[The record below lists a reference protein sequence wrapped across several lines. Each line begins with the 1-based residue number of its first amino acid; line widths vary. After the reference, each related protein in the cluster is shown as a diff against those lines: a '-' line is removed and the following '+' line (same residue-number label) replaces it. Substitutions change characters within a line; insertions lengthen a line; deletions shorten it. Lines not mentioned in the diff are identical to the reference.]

1 MMSLALVI
9 VVFLGIL
16 LSTSAF
22 FGALKNLG
30 ATSSKLGASG
40 FYDLVEKDSAGK
52 DVKFDKFKGK
62 VVYGVNVAS
71 KCGYTASGYKL
82 LEKISAMD
90 GAEVLLFPCNQFGGQ
105 EPGTSQEI
113 ESFCAMKNV
122 KGANIFEKADVNGP
136 STRPAYK
143 FLKDNK
149 VIGDVA
155 WNFAGKF
162 LVDKEGKV
170 MPVRSESDLLK
181 SIQKELNK

>member
-1 MMSLALVI
+1 MSAVLATILFMVVI
-9 VVFLGIL
+9 

-22 FGALKNLG
+22 FGSMKSAIPGSTKV
-30 ATSSKLGASG
+30 ASS
-40 FYDLVEKDSAGK
+40 FYDVVEKDSKGK

-71 KCGYTASGYKL
+71 KCGYTSSGYAL

-90 GAEVLLFPCNQFGGQ
+90 GVEVALFPCNQFGGQ
-105 EPGTSQEI
+105 EPGSNKEI

-143 FLKDNK
+143 FLKDTK

-162 LVDKEGKV
+162 LVDKEGNV
-170 MPVRSESDLLK
+170 MAVKSE
-181 SIQKELNK
+181 KELLASIEKLSKK